1 MTPHPSTG
9 APAGHGPAAGLTG
22 FRRIYAGCDRAMLLI
37 LALSWLLALGLGWR
51 YAQLGLAAGVG
62 TALLAAGALSY
73 VAAPG
78 ASGTRLTLTGA
89 QAMMVMLHIHLG
101 GGMVE
106 LHFGVFVTLAYLLM
120 YRDWKVLVLGA
131 ALFAVHHLLF
141 DRLLAA
147 GLGTYC
153 LSEPDLGRIV
163 LHAAYVVAQTGIEL
177 VMAVHMRRNTKEG
190 LELHD
195 LVRALG
201 SDGDRLALDVAHVKA
216 STPAGRRIKDSLQ
229 RLNAAMARVR
239 EASQHIGSAST
250 QIASGNTDLSTR
262 TEQAA
267 ASLQETAASVQ
278 QLAATVRHTAEAAQ
292 QARALSDQAMR
303 VADAGGGAVTRVV
316 ATMDD
321 IHRASSR
328 IADIIGVIDGLAF
341 QTNILALNAAVE
353 AARAGEQG
361 RGFAVV
367 AAEVRSLAQRSA
379 QAAREIKALITASTE
394 QVGAG
399 AAQVQEAGR
408 TMGEIVGAVQ
418 RVAALINDIA
428 DAAGEQRRD
437 FGRIDAAVSQL
448 DEMTQRNAALVV
460 ESAST
465 ATALDD
471 HASRLNRV
479 VGAFDLGAA

>member
-1 MTPHPSTG
+1 MGHPS
-9 APAGHGPAAGLTG
+9 GLTG
-22 FRRIYAGCDRAMLLI
+22 FRKIYAACDRAMLLI
-37 LALSWLLALGLGWR
+37 LAVSWLLALWLGWR
-51 YAQLGLAAGVG
+51 YAQFGLATGLG
-62 TALLAAGALSY
+62 TALLAVAGLAY
-73 VAAPG
+73 AASPG
-78 ASGTRLTLTGA
+78 ATATRMTLTTA
-89 QAMMVMLHIHLG
+89 QALMVMLHIHLG

-147 GLGTYC
+147 GFGTYC
-153 LSEPDLGRIV
+153 LSEPDFGRIV

-177 VMAVHMRRNTKEG
+177 VMAAHMRRNTKEG

-201 SDGDRLALDVAHVKA
+201 SRDDRLALDVAHVKA
-216 STPAGRRIKDSLQ
+216 STPAGLKIKDSLQ

-239 EASQHIGSAST
+239 EAAQHIGSAST
-250 QIASGNTDLSTR
+250 QIAAGNTDLSGR

-292 QARALSDQAMR
+292 QAREFSDQAMR
-303 VADAGGGAVTRVV
+303 VADAGGSAVTRVV
-316 ATMDD
+316 STMEE
-321 IHRASSR
+321 IHRASGR

-367 AAEVRSLAQRSA
+367 AAEVRTLAQRSA
-379 QAAREIKALITASTE
+379 QAAKEIKTLIGASSE
-394 QVGAG
+394 QVGSG
-399 AAQVQEAGR
+399 ATLVQEAGR
-408 TMGEIVGAVQ
+408 TMADIVASVQ
-418 RVAALINDIA
+418 RVGALINDIA

-437 FGRIDAAVSQL
+437 FGRIDAAVTQL

-460 ESAST
+460 ESASA
-465 ATALDD
+465 ATTLDD
-471 HASRLNRV
+471 HASQLNRV
-479 VGAFDLGAA
+479 VGAFDLGRSQGYPA